1 VPGSVFLSEFLF
13 CGSLFDSPVCGN
25 GFVEAGEQ
33 CDCGMKGHCD
43 NPCCNASTCMLY
55 SNASCATGECCDLKV
70 RDQLS
75 YAVIRHGSCICLT
88 LKLQIGV
95 EKEIAI
101 GDAVESFIILNNL
114 IFKCAFSFSNL

>member
-1 VPGSVFLSEFLF
+1 M
-13 CGSLFDSPVCGN
+13 CGN

-70 RDQLS
+70 LDQIN
-75 YAVIRHGSCICLT
+75 YAVIRYGLCSCLT
-88 LKLQIGV
+88 LKLQIGG
-95 EKEIAI
+95 EK
-101 GDAVESFIILNNL
+101 
-114 IFKCAFSFSNL
+114 K

>member
-1 VPGSVFLSEFLF
+1 MPGSVLLSEFLF

-55 SNASCATGECCDLKV
+55 ANASCATGECCDLKV
-70 RDQLS
+70 RDQIS

-88 LKLQIGV
+88 LKLQIGD
-95 EKEIAI
+95 EKEV
-101 GDAVESFIILNNL
+101 DNRRFCRVVYN
-114 IFKCAFSFSNL
+114 FK